1 MKYGRRLHRV
11 AYQANICI
19 KKKSLTIN
27 TMKIALRKYKQRP
40 TLLDE
45 ADFTVVESHQNYNYI
60 ELLPVLVSLDASYLK
75 CCKKGS
81 KHTSYKSFVM
91 TPSVWNQG

>member
-1 MKYGRRLHRV
+1 
-11 AYQANICI
+11 
-19 KKKSLTIN
+19 
-27 TMKIALRKYKQRP
+27 MKIALRKYKQRP

-91 TPSVWNQG
+91 TPSGRGLYIYVYVCIYIHDRDENDIYNSH

>member
-1 MKYGRRLHRV
+1 
-11 AYQANICI
+11 
-19 KKKSLTIN
+19 
-27 TMKIALRKYKQRP
+27 MKIALRKYKQRP

-91 TPSVWNQG
+91 TPSVRGLYMYFISTTEMKMTSIIPTNKAGNRL